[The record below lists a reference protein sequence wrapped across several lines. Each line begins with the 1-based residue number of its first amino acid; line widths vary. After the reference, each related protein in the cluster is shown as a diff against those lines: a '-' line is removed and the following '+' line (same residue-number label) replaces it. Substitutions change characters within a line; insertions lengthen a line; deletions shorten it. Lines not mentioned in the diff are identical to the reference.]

1 MIDLNGKKPLFRRVS
16 PRSEPARVFLLLALL
31 LGLLFV
37 MRGFSQGSVKPLFL
51 ATPTPTRTVDSYAI
65 EGETHFAAGNLD
77 KAIISYQLATQ
88 VNPNE
93 PRLWIELARIQTYS
107 TRSITGDDERAAR
120 LAEALASI
128 TKAVEI
134 APDDS
139 NAHAVRGFVLDWN
152 ADPVIAKDKVEALL
166 TEAEQEVVQALQ
178 IDNANPLA
186 LAYYAEILLDQQ
198 KLLQSEQYILQA
210 LEKGSDLLD
219 VHRVNALVQETLGNY
234 SGAISEYQKAIEIA
248 PNLTFLYLQ
257 IGINYRYIE
266 DYERSLEYFSRA
278 VAINSQLGIQDP
290 LPYIAI
296 AKTYV
301 QQGEFFSASR
311 NIRKALVFNPYSAD
325 VYGQAG
331 IIFFQARNY
340 EGAIPALKCAVRG
353 CTAQESCDVRQ
364 CDEASDPQ
372 IAIEGLPLTDN
383 TVGYYYI
390 YGSVLAGMQQTGN
403 RNCDEAVKVLREVA
417 AVYSDEPAIMTPVN
431 SSQEICRANGWT
443 P

>member
-1 MIDLNGKKPLFRRVS
+1 MIDLNGKKPLFRRV
-16 PRSEPARVFLLLALL
+16 PARSEPARVFLLLALL
-31 LGLLFV
+31 LGLLFL
-37 MRGFSQGSVKPLFL
+37 MRGFNRGTVQPLFL
-51 ATPTPTRTVDSYAI
+51 STPTPTRTVDSYAV

-77 KAIISYQLATQ
+77 KAIVSYQMATQ
-88 VNPNE
+88 VNPKE
-93 PRLWIELARIQTYS
+93 PRLWIELARIQTFS
-107 TRSITGDDERAAR
+107 TRSIPGDKERSQR

-128 TKAVEI
+128 NKAVEL

-152 ADPVIAKDKVEALL
+152 ADPVLAKDNVENLL
-166 TEAEQEVVQALQ
+166 TEAEQEVVRALQ

-198 KLLQSEQYILQA
+198 KLLQAEQYIKQA
-210 LEKGSDLLD
+210 LEVGPDLLD
-219 VHRVNALVQETLGNY
+219 VHRVNAQVQENLGNY
-234 SGAISEYQKAIEIA
+234 SGAIAEYQKAIEIM

-257 IGINYRYIE
+257 IGINYRYIQ
-266 DYERSLEYFSRA
+266 DFDRSLEYFA
-278 VAINSQLGIQDP
+278 QAAAINSRLGVEDP

-296 AKTYV
+296 AKTYIQKGDALV
-301 QQGEFFSASR
+301 ASL
-311 NIRKALVFNPYSAD
+311 NIRKALVYNPYSAD

-353 CTAQESCDVRQ
+353 CTAEESCEVRQ
-364 CDEASDPQ
+364 CDSASDPQ
-372 IAIEGLPLTDN
+372 IAIEGLPLNDN
-383 TVGYYYI
+383 TVAYYYI
-390 YGSVLAGMQQTGN
+390 YGAVLAGMQQPGN

-417 AVYSDEPAIMTPVN
+417 AVYSAEPAIMTPVK
-431 SSQEICRANGWT
+431 SSQDICKANGWT